1 MAAPRDPF
9 YAVKDKVQASLSSL
23 QKQLAH
29 SDSLVTG
36 GSASREEIDA
46 SLSEA
51 RAAMSQIHVDVK
63 DLSQTITIVEEN
75 RSRFPSIGEREL
87 ESRRA
92 FVTDAKT
99 TLSQCDEQI
108 KRVAARAQQQANQS
122 RKKLLQQGNAGA
134 GRDSGLGNS
143 RFDSSAAAESSRA
156 NDDFIANSRMQM
168 KSVEKEQDDV
178 LISMSDSLDRLKGIS
193 ESIGDELKQSEYQLN
208 ELESDIDQAN
218 GTMEVVLKKMDKLL
232 KSSDKGRLCCIVILF
247 VVAIALFL
255 GIVYG

>member
-23 QKQLAH
+23 QKQLSH

-36 GSASREEIDA
+36 GSAAREEIDA

-122 RKKLLQQGNAGA
+122 RKKLLQQGNAG
-134 GRDSGLGNS
+134 RDSGLGNS

-156 NDDFIANSRMQM
+156 NDDFISNSRMQM

-178 LISMSDSLDRLKGIS
+178 LITMSDSLDRLKGIS
-193 ESIGDELKQSEYQLN
+193 ESIGDELKQSEYHLG

-218 GTMEVVLKKMDKLL
+218 GTMEVVLRKMDKLL